1 MSIRLQAQGG
11 AKQMNVT
18 IEQVKTLDYNKLS
31 KFINT
36 LSLSDLQL
44 MQLKFD
50 AFINLLCKDNLQD
63 DQVFTKAIHIA
74 INIDDAIN
82 TLQGVK

>member
-1 MSIRLQAQGG
+1 MQ
-11 AKQMNVT
+11 VT
-18 IEQVKTLDYNKLS
+18 IQQVKALDYNKLS

-50 AFINLLCKDNLQD
+50 AFINLLYKDSLQD

>member
-1 MSIRLQAQGG
+1 MQ
-11 AKQMNVT
+11 VT
-18 IEQVKTLDYNKLS
+18 IQQVKALDYNKLS

-36 LSLSDLQL
+36 LSLNDLQL
-44 MQLKFD
+44 MQSKFD
-50 AFINLLCKDNLQD
+50 AFINLLYKDNMQGD
-63 DQVFTKAIHIA
+63 NVFTKAIHIA

>member
-1 MSIRLQAQGG
+1 
-11 AKQMNVT
+11 MNVT
-18 IEQVKTLDYNKLS
+18 IQQVKALDYSKLS

-36 LSLSDLQL
+36 LSLSDLQV

-50 AFINLLCKDNLQD
+50 AFINLLCKDSLQD

>member
-1 MSIRLQAQGG
+1 
-11 AKQMNVT
+11 MNVT
-18 IEQVKTLDYNKLS
+18 IQQVKTLDYNKLS

-36 LSLSDLQL
+36 LSLSDLQI

-50 AFINLLCKDNLQD
+50 AFINLLCKDNMQD